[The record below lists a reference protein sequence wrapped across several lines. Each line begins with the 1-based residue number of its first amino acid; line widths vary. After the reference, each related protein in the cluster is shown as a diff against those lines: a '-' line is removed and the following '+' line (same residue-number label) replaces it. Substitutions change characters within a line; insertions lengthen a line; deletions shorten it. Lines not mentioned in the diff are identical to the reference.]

1 MFLHLNKLS
10 INKLICCEYHFEVE
24 IARRVM
30 ININYILKQWHSSEL
45 KRNNLYSFSVFTL
58 SLSTRKLCC
67 HHANVIFRCYLY
79 VNLVYR
85 GKVHCCSDTSVV

>member
-10 INKLICCEYHFEVE
+10 INKLISCEYHFEVE

-58 SLSTRKLCC
+58 SLSRL
-67 HHANVIFRCYLY
+67 
-79 VNLVYR
+79 VNYAAIMQT
-85 GKVHCCSDTSVV
+85 SFSVVIYMLT

>member
-30 ININYILKQWHSSEL
+30 INYILKQWHSSEL

-58 SLSTRKLCC
+58 SLSRL
-67 HHANVIFRCYLY
+67 
-79 VNLVYR
+79 VNYAAIMQT
-85 GKVHCCSDTSVV
+85 SFSVVIYMLT

>member
-10 INKLICCEYHFEVE
+10 INKLISCEYHFEVE

-30 ININYILKQWHSSEL
+30 INYVLKQWHSSEL

-58 SLSTRKLCC
+58 SLSRL
-67 HHANVIFRCYLY
+67 
-79 VNLVYR
+79 VNYAAIMQT
-85 GKVHCCSDTSVV
+85 SFSVVIYMLT